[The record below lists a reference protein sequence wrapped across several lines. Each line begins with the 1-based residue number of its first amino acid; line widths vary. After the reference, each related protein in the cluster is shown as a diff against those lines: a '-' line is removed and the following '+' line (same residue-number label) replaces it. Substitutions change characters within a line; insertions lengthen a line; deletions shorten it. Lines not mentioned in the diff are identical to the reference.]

1 MVHTLFNTGG
11 GSLNRASNRRVV
23 TPPTQ
28 TGGTFSARPARR
40 TPRA

>member
-1 MVHTLFNTGG
+1 MVHTLFNAGG
-11 GSLNRASNRRVV
+11 GTASRAANRRVV

-28 TGGTFSARPARR
+28 GAGTFAARPARR